1 MIHKHQ
7 EVTITTMPL
16 LKLALL
22 ALALTLVC
30 GREVPAATSDNHT
43 VTVTVNA
50 INEISIAGGSLTLTI
65 NSATAGV
72 DPNNDIDATTGLLW
86 TSNEAGKKATIQTD
100 LAAPVFTLKALAT
113 GVSGGTAAAELTV
126 STTAQDFITGIA
138 TTTGSGTIQYTGVA
152 TSAQGTG
159 SDIHTITITIVDN

>member
-1 MIHKHQ
+1 MNIMKF
-7 EVTITTMPL
+7 VLIA
-16 LKLALL
+16 ALL
-22 ALALTLVC
+22 ILAVYRASFA
-30 GREVPAATSDNHT
+30 GTSDNHT

-50 INEISIAGGSLTLTI
+50 INEIAITGGSVTLTI

-72 DPNNDIDATTGLLW
+72 DPNNDVDATTGLLW
-86 TSNEAGKKATIQTD
+86 TSNQIGKKATIQSD
-100 LAAPVFTLKALAT
+100 LAGPNFALKAVAT
-113 GVSGGTAAAELTV
+113 GVTGGTAASEVTV

-152 TSAQGTG
+152 TSAEGTG